1 MYNKFTYKYNKWE
14 IEKMKRYSKNIYD
27 RYMKNVPFVR
37 FDFYVTTTGIK
48 FGEITYTNDKGHYSF
63 ILDRYLG
70 NILNKNNV
78 NLKMNNFKK
87 YNKIICKYYKQ
98 KYKYLF
104 KLKYIADNLN
114 LDKFK
119 DKKSKPNTKTI
130 KKSKPNTKTIKKSKP
145 NTKKDKSKK
154 IKTMKKNKKD
164 KSNWIVKFRNK
175 YGNIKNL
182 KDISKIT
189 NIPEIAL
196 RCVIMKGRNAYFC
209 SGSPKH
215 QSAKLWGII
224 RMYSYIMGGPS
235 REFDKDITKK
245 YNVIF

>member
-1 MYNKFTYKYNKWE
+1 KDLNDESEIKRLTDFKLYYFYGNFYFFKIYNENVSKKYNIGPIYYDYNWNQISIDDDNIIYMYNKFTYKYNKWE
-14 IEKMKRYSKNIYD
+14 IEEMKRYSKNIYD

-78 NLKMNNFKK
+78 NLKMNTFIK

-104 KLKYIADNLN
+104 KLKYIADSLN

-130 KKSKPNTKTIKKSKP
+130 KKSKPN
-145 NTKKDKSKK
+145 
-154 IKTMKKNKKD
+154 
-164 KSNWIVKFRNK
+164 
-175 YGNIKNL
+175 
-182 KDISKIT
+182 
-189 NIPEIAL
+189 
-196 RCVIMKGRNAYFC
+196 
-209 SGSPKH
+209 
-215 QSAKLWGII
+215 
-224 RMYSYIMGGPS
+224 
-235 REFDKDITKK
+235 
-245 YNVIF
+245 